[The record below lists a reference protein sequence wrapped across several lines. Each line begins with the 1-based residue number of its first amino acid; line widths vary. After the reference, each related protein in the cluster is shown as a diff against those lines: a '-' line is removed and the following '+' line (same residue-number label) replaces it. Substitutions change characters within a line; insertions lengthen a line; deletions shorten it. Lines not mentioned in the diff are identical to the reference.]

1 MGHRSFAAVAV
12 AVIVAVALLRCA
24 QPASAAAA
32 ATVNA
37 AEVAVPVFASVP
49 SMGGIIDA
57 TWQNAAVIDLD
68 PDFNQRHKAD
78 ETTKVYIGQDAGAL
92 DIAFVV
98 TQRESVLAAQETN
111 SSSVT
116 SDDYVVAYLW
126 PQGTHGFTYSFA
138 ANPRGTRYQTSSENS
153 AYTPQWVAV
162 GQPTQTGYVV
172 TMRIPLDAIRS
183 GGSRNWA
190 AQFERATVASNGLSV
205 WTFSPSQQNAAD
217 PAFAGTLTGVGLARK
232 GSGRPQPRA
241 GFYALGELT
250 TPAYGGNTSRVGADF
265 ALPVTPTASFV
276 GTLHPDYSNVEID
289 QQTIAPNA
297 FAYQYQEVRPF
308 FTQAG
313 QAFNY
318 SFSCSDCPQ
327 LLYTPAI
334 PTFSDGYALEG
345 TQGPLTF
352 SAFDAIGDTRSDQAI
367 ALDYNVETK
376 QNAYGVNVQRVDVN
390 EDDPGLYDQLTSIT
404 TGVNNQHTHFF
415 LYGNAAMERGSLVT
429 NPGQA
434 NYLEAGGGYASSTTA
449 VVANYQTIGAQFDPV
464 DSYVA
469 QSDITGYELFARKIW
484 NFSPHALLHDFYAQT
499 FYAWFHNEYGQPAQV
514 QANESVYFD
523 FKDLLTL
530 RLYGSYAGLKVLD
543 GEFLPFDGNSIYL
556 GYKIATNTPSY
567 VQYTGGP
574 YYHGHLDAWSYVSTI
589 PVHRKVRLRL
599 EADEN
604 NYLTHYPG
612 EVSGA
617 QWLERA
623 TLDWQFNRDAS
634 FDFGVRKIIG
644 QNLPNSYQVPD
655 FTPVNASNITAA
667 FHFLASKNEFYFVY
681 GNPNSTSTTPALYLK
696 WIRYVGA
703 PKGT

>member
-1 MGHRSFAAVAV
+1 MRQHHSILVAAAI
-12 AVIVAVALLRCA
+12 ACALGTAR
-24 QPASAAAA
+24 PAAAA
-32 ATVNA
+32 ATA
-37 AEVAVPVFASVP
+37 GA
-49 SMGGIIDA
+49 
-57 TWQNAAVIDLD
+57 NAAVIQVPVFTTVPSMNGTLDASWQTAAVVDLD
-68 PDFNQRHKAD
+68 TDFTYRRKAD
-78 ETTKVYIGQDAGAL
+78 EGTKVYVGQDTGAL

-111 SSSVT
+111 GSSVT
-116 SDDYVVAYLW
+116 SDDYVMAYLW

-138 ANPRGTRYQTSSENS
+138 SNPRGTRYQTSSENS
-153 AYTPQWVAV
+153 AYTPSWTAV
-162 GQPTQTGYVV
+162 GKPTQTGYVV
-172 TMRIPLDAIRS
+172 TMRIPFDAIRS
-183 GGSRNWA
+183 GGSKNWQ

-205 WTFSPSQQNAAD
+205 WTFSSAQQNAAD
-217 PAFAGTLTGVGLARK
+217 PAFAGTLAGVGIARK
-232 GSGRPQPRA
+232 GTSRPPPRA
-241 GFYALGELT
+241 GVYALGELT
-250 TPAYGGNTSRVGADF
+250 TPANGGNTSRVGADF

-327 LLYTPAI
+327 FLYTPAI
-334 PTFSDGYALEG
+334 PTFAQGYALEG

-376 QNAYGVNVQRVDVN
+376 ENAYGVNLQRIVVN
-390 EDDPGLYDQLTSIT
+390 SSDPGVNDQLTTIT

-415 LYGNAAMERGSLVT
+415 LYANAAMERGNLVT
-429 NPGQA
+429 NPDQA
-434 NYLEAGGGYASSTTA
+434 NYAEAGGGYASATTVA
-449 VVANYQTIGAQFDPV
+449 VLNYQTLGPQFEPV
-464 DSYVA
+464 DTFVS
-469 QSDITGYELFARKIW
+469 QNDITGYEFFAKKII
-484 NFSPHALLHDFYAQT
+484 NFSPHAMLHDLYLQT
-499 FYAWFHNEYGQPAQV
+499 FYGWYHDQFGQPAQV
-514 QANESVYFD
+514 DANETVYFD
-523 FKDLLTL
+523 FRNLLTL
-530 RLYGSYAGLKVLD
+530 RLYASYAGVKTFD
-543 GEFLPFDGNSIYL
+543 DQFLPFDGNSVYL

-574 YYHGHLDAWSYVSTI
+574 YYHGNLDAWSYVTTI
-589 PVHRKVRLRL
+589 PIHRKVKVRL

-623 TLDWQFNRDAS
+623 TLDWQFNRAAS

-644 QNLPNSYQVPD
+644 QNLPNSFEAPN
-655 FTPVNASNITAA
+655 FTPVNASNVTAA
-667 FHFLASKNEFYFVY
+667 FHYLAGKNEFYLTY
-681 GNPNSTSTTPALYLK
+681 GNPNNLSTLPALYVK
-696 WIRYVGA
+696 WIRYIGA

>member
-1 MGHRSFAAVAV
+1 MGTKKLTFLAVVTSCIVNFMHAAGATT
-12 AVIVAVALLRCA
+12 AT
-24 QPASAAAA
+24 A
-32 ATVNA
+32 ATTGVIQ
-37 AEVAVPVFASVP
+37 VPVFDVVP
-49 SMGGIIDA
+49 SMTGTLDA
-57 TWQNAAVIDLD
+57 TWAKAAIVTLD
-68 PDFNQRHKAD
+68 TDFTYRRPAE
-78 ETTKVYIGQDAGAL
+78 ETTKVYVGQDAGAL

-98 TQRESVLAAQETN
+98 TQKEPVLAAQETN

-126 PQGTHGFTYSFA
+126 PQGTHGFAYTFA
-138 ANPRGTRYQTSSENS
+138 SNPRGTRYQTSSENS
-153 AYTPQWVAV
+153 AYTPSWTAV
-162 GQPTQTGYVV
+162 GKPSPTGYVV
-172 TMRIPLDAIRS
+172 TMRIPFDAIRS
-183 GGSRNWA
+183 GGSRSWS
-190 AQFERATVASNGLSV
+190 AQFERMNVATNGMSV

-217 PAFAGTLTGVGLARK
+217 PAFGGTLTGVGIARK
-232 GSGRPQPRA
+232 GSTRAKPRA
-241 GFYALGELT
+241 GVYALGELT

-265 ALPVTPTASFV
+265 ALPVTQTASFV

-318 SFSCSDCPQ
+318 SFSCSNCPQ

-334 PTFSDGYALEG
+334 PTFADGYAFEG

-376 QNAYGVNVQRVDVN
+376 QNAYGVNLQRIDVN
-390 EDDPGLYDQLTSIT
+390 ESNPGVNDQLTTIT
-404 TGVNNQHTHFF
+404 TGINNQHTHFF
-415 LYGNAAMERGSLVT
+415 IYGNAAIERGSLVT
-429 NPGQA
+429 NPDQA
-434 NYLEAGGGYASSTTA
+434 NYLEAGGGYASSTA
-449 VVANYQTIGAQFDPV
+449 VAVLNYQTLGSQFEPV
-464 DSYVA
+464 DSYVS
-469 QSDITGYELFARKIW
+469 QNDITGYEFYARKLL
-484 NFSPHALLHDFYAQT
+484 NFSPHAMLHDLQAQT
-499 FYAWFHNEYGQPAQV
+499 FFGWYHDQYGNPAQV
-514 QANESVYFD
+514 DANENIFLD
-523 FKDLLTL
+523 FRNLLTL
-530 RLYGSYAGLKVLD
+530 RLYGSYAGIKVLS
-543 GEFLPFDGNSIYL
+543 GEFLPFDGNSVYL

-574 YYHGHLDAWSYVSTI
+574 YYHGHLDAWSYVTTI
-589 PVHRKVRLRL
+589 PFHRKVKLRL

-604 NYLTHYPG
+604 NYLTTYAG

-623 TLDWQFNRDAS
+623 TLDWQLNRDAS

-644 QNLPNSYQVPD
+644 QNLPNSFEVPD

-667 FHFLASKNEFYFVY
+667 FHLLGGKNEFYFVY
-681 GNPNSTSTTPALYLK
+681 GNPNSQSTTPALYLK
-696 WIRYVGA
+696 WIRYIGA